1 MLSGTTFMS
10 TATYT
15 CNAGYNRIGMISR
28 TCGSDGVWFPA
39 APTCERKCDHAYLA
53 GQLRNI
59 IITTYKVNVTALA
72 KRAHLTQKQIIEKQT
87 ALTEYFNSTEHSIWL
102 GRACLI

>member
-1 MLSGTTFMS
+1 MSSGTTFMS

-15 CNAGYNRIGMISR
+15 CNAGYNLIGAISR

-53 GQLRNI
+53 GN
-59 IITTYKVNVTALA
+59 
-72 KRAHLTQKQIIEKQT
+72 
-87 ALTEYFNSTEHSIWL
+87 
-102 GRACLI
+102 